1 METIKLGIELSELEE
16 DIIKF
21 MDEIIKEKKQKEFLS
36 NNMVYQAMEK
46 DDENEKF
53 LQLFKR
59 NINQIL
65 LILERNDVIIDCPSC
80 KRVMN
85 EVGHTHLHYG
95 KMTK

>member
-1 METIKLGIELSELEE
+1 METIKLGIELSDLEE

-21 MDEIIKEKKQKEFLS
+21 MDEIIKEKKQKEFLN

-46 DDENEKF
+46 DEENEKF

-65 LILERNDVIIDCPSC
+65 FILERNDVIIDCPSC